1 MDAPQ
6 IQFPLRRSSPSPLN
20 HMWTRSHVKLCS
32 ICDKNAVSSSITR
45 RWKEAGMPASVP
57 QLVALVILAMLP
69 MNCCRREAALEE
81 IFSDPV
87 VRAMME
93 ADGVNPHELATMLQQ
108 VAQRLRPARRDESPE
123 DA

>member
-1 MDAPQ
+1 
-6 IQFPLRRSSPSPLN
+6 
-20 HMWTRSHVKLCS
+20 
-32 ICDKNAVSSSITR
+32 
-45 RWKEAGMPASVP
+45 MPASVP

-69 MNCCRREAALEE
+69 MNCRRREATLEE

-123 DA
+123 VD

>member
-1 MDAPQ
+1 MPVNGCAS

-32 ICDKNAVSSSITR
+32 IHDENAISSSITR

-69 MNCCRREAALEE
+69 MNCRRREATLEE
-81 IFSDPV
+81 IFSDTG
-87 VRAMME
+87 VRAKKP
-93 ADGVNPHELATMLQQ
+93 DGGRNH
-108 VAQRLRPARRDESPE
+108 
-123 DA
+123 

>member
-6 IQFPLRRSSPSPLN
+6 SNFLYITPSPLN

-32 ICDKNAVSSSITR
+32 ICDENAISSSITR

-57 QLVALVILAMLP
+57 QLVALVIM
-69 MNCCRREAALEE
+69 
-81 IFSDPV
+81 
-87 VRAMME
+87 AMME

-108 VAQRLRPARRDESPE
+108 VAQRLRTARRGDESPE
-123 DA
+123 DD

>member
-1 MDAPQ
+1 
-6 IQFPLRRSSPSPLN
+6 
-20 HMWTRSHVKLCS
+20 
-32 ICDKNAVSSSITR
+32 
-45 RWKEAGMPASVP
+45 MPASVP

-69 MNCCRREAALEE
+69 MNRRRREATLEE

-108 VAQRLRPARRDESPE
+108 VAQRLRTARRGDESPE
-123 DA
+123 DD

>member
-1 MDAPQ
+1 
-6 IQFPLRRSSPSPLN
+6 
-20 HMWTRSHVKLCS
+20 MWTRSHVKLCS
-32 ICDKNAVSSSITR
+32 ICDENAISSFITR

-69 MNCCRREAALEE
+69 MNCRRREATLEE

-93 ADGVNPHELATMLQQ
+93 ADGVNPHELATMLRQ
-108 VAQRLRPARRDESPE
+108 VTQRLRTARRGDESPE
-123 DA
+123 DDRGNLPG